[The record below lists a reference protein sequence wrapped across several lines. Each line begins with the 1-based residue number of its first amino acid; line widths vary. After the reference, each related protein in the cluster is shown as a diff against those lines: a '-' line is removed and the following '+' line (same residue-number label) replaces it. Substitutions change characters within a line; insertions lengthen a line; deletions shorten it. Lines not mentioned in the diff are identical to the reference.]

1 VHAEEDEQK
10 DNHPLV
16 SILKHGISCKKTTTQ
31 LDQPHESGQQ
41 KPQNNLNK
49 ITRRRQNI
57 NPHKAFF
64 SVPSPPISLS
74 LSLSLTHTHTHTHT
88 HPQNYKKKTHN
99 LRNPQTETNK
109 QKHISMTKPFSFFH
123 SYPNNLPNTSLPHR
137 QQQKGEKG
145 WYPQQ
150 QQRQINKEKKN
161 DTHKKNNKNKEK
173 KKKNG
178 NYKKKKK
185 SNNNNIPLIE
195 DSPKNK

>member
-74 LSLSLTHTHTHTHT
+74 LSLSLSHTHTHTHKIT
-88 HPQNYKKKTHN
+88 RKKPTTSETPRQK
-99 LRNPQTETNK
+99 QTNK
-109 QKHISMTKPFSFFH
+109 
-123 SYPNNLPNTSLPHR
+123 NTSR
-137 QQQKGEKG
+137 
-145 WYPQQ
+145 
-150 QQRQINKEKKN
+150 
-161 DTHKKNNKNKEK
+161 
-173 KKKNG
+173 
-178 NYKKKKK
+178 
-185 SNNNNIPLIE
+185 
-195 DSPKNK
+195 